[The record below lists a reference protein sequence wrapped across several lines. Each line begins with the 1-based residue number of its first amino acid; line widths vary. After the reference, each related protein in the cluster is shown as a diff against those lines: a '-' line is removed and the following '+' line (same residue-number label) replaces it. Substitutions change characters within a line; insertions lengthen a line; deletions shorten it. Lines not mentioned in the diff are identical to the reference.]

1 MSQMGGMKKS
11 RIYYVAVYPDE
22 NECYMM
28 TFPDFPDMA
37 ADFGKN
43 FEDCVISGSNF
54 LNDVI
59 SEMVERGEPLP
70 EPTSPENLLS
80 KLANHND
87 SLCIVPV
94 AIGYTSA
101 NQ

>member
-1 MSQMGGMKKS
+1 MGGMKKS

-22 NECYMM
+22 NGCYMM

-70 EPTSPENLLS
+70 EPTDPRYLRE
-80 KLANHND
+80 KIGKDDND
-87 SLCIVPV
+87 LLCIVPV

-101 NQ
+101 N